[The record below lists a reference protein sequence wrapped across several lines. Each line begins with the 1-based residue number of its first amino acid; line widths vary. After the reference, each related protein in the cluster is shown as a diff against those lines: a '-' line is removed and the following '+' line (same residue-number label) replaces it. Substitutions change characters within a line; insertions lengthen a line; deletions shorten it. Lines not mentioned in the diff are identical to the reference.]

1 MRITNGMINERTLFN
16 IQHSLYRI
24 SKLHD
29 KLSSGKEVSYPSD
42 DAVVATRASNISS
55 RMRELKQFK
64 RNVEHTQ
71 NFVNIYDSTIQELTN
86 VYHRI
91 KELIVRGANGTND
104 AAEREAIASELEKL
118 KEHLEDIANTQL
130 GGEYIFGGAR
140 SDLKPVENG
149 KIQTP
154 PDANIKR
161 KVNAMGFTIEYGVT
175 VYDVFKLENG
185 KDAFTVIDDAINA
198 LREGNSLKLSNIT
211 LKEVNLLES
220 STMEVF
226 AQIGANS
233 RTLELV
239 SSRLTDI
246 DTFMTEY
253 LSKEQDADLTKV
265 LTDLSMQQ
273 SVLQAALKS
282 AAQVLQKT
290 LVDFVS

>member
-16 IQHSLYRI
+16 IQKSLYRI

-42 DAVVATRASNISS
+42 DAVVATRSSNISS
-55 RMRELKQFK
+55 RLRELKQFK

-91 KELIVRGANGTND
+91 KELIVRGANGVND
-104 AAEREAIASELEKL
+104 VAERESIAEEL
-118 KEHLEDIANTQL
+118 KELKNHLEDIANTQL

-154 PDANIKR
+154 PEANVKR
-161 KVNAMGFTIEYGVT
+161 KVNALGFTIEYGIT
-175 VYDVFKLENG
+175 VYDVFKLDTG
-185 KDAFTVIDDAINA
+185 KDAFTVINDAINA
-198 LREGNSLKLSNIT
+198 LKEGNSKKLSNIT
-211 LKEVNLLES
+211 LKEVNKLET
-220 STMEVF
+220 STMDVF
-226 AQIGANS
+226 AQIGANT
-233 RTLELV
+233 RTLELI
-239 SSRLTDI
+239 STRITDI

-290 LVDFVS
+290 LVDFV